1 MIKSELVQRVA
12 EKYPHLYNTHIQKMV
27 DAIFDRIELALAQ
40 RNRVEL
46 RGFGAFSVRV
56 WSARPGRNPGTGAV
70 VSVPETA
77 HPAFRV
83 AKEMRDRLNRGETAG
98 GAVAFA
104 DSLAPPQRVRHAK

>member
-1 MIKSELVQRVA
+1 MIKSELVQRLA
-12 EKYPHLYNTHIQKMV
+12 EKNLHLHKADIQKIV

-56 WSARPGRNPGTGAV
+56 WPARAGRNPKTGAV
-70 VSVPETA
+70 VIVPETI

-83 AKEMRDRLNRGETAG
+83 GKEMRGRLNRGE
-98 GAVAFA
+98 
-104 DSLAPPQRVRHAK
+104 